1 MGTHLSNCQATWRL
15 VEGPEKQR
23 WMFIIRVRDDTVF
36 FSDSPRDSFG
46 KPRISHGE
54 EVISFIIS

>member
-36 FSDSPRDSFG
+36 FFRLSEGFVWKTSNFTWRGGYF
-46 KPRISHGE
+46 
-54 EVISFIIS
+54 VYY